1 MENEIRPPGKAV
13 DIMMLLTEEAD
24 LLMMSARESACKEA
38 NEETEI
44 LLRQYEQK
52 AKQII
57 LKTREEARNRANEIT
72 ERFREALVLRI
83 EETSTEALI
92 QILAGVGAKS
102 GEIAARLQGAAKN
115 EVRQALAETIVAGIT
130 TDPGVAQPAPAAET
144 PASKPIENN
153 QPEPLPGLDFESWLR
168 Q

>member
-24 LLMMSARESACKEA
+24 LLMVSARESACKEA
-38 NEETEI
+38 NEETEK

-92 QILAGVGAKS
+92 QILAGLGTKS
-102 GEIAARLQGAAKN
+102 GEIAARLQDAAKH
-115 EVRQALAETIVAGIT
+115 EVRQALAENIVAGIT
-130 TDPGVAQPAPAAET
+130 PDPAVPQPKPAAET
-144 PASKPIENN
+144 PISPQVENKPES
-153 QPEPLPGLDFESWLR
+153 LPGTDFESWLR